1 MNENNHAQTHTA
13 LGTPAAPQVHRAFPF
28 AVAVDSSEAQLDSLQ
43 KLLAARGIGLLRA
56 HTAADGLAL
65 AQLHVPDLIV
75 AALSVRGLS
84 TLDFLVAAKADQR
97 LARVPFVVL
106 SGAPAHA
113 DHQRRH
119 CMSLGADAFLYRKE

>member
-1 MNENNHAQTHTA
+1 MRKRTQHLARQLRRKSTGHFRSRSQSTA
-13 LGTPAAPQVHRAFPF
+13 AKP
-28 AVAVDSSEAQLDSLQ
+28 SSNSLQ